1 MHGSFLNHARFR
13 YLWVALALSGASIIA
28 YLWHDPI
35 PRPNGGT
42 WLGYT
47 LGTLGVFIIL
57 WLTWFGIRKR
67 RYSSSMGTLKGWL
80 SAHVYLGS
88 SLIVIALLHAGF
100 QIGMNIHTL
109 ALVLMFMV
117 IFSGFFGV
125 WAYLRYPE
133 AITQNRQNATREA
146 MLMEI
151 IELNQQSLQLA
162 DQAGPKVHGRVSAS
176 IERTQIGGSIFR
188 QLFPKD
194 GSMSA
199 FLDVRKTLEDLERK
213 DKTFDTQNL
222 PTMFVMVDAL
232 ASQTGGKQQDALRK
246 LVDVLS
252 RKKALTASVTR
263 DIQLKALMDIWLYI
277 HVPITFALLA
287 ALIAHVVAV
296 FFYW

>member
-1 MHGSFLNHARFR
+1 MHGTFLNHSRFR
-13 YLWVALALSGASIIA
+13 YLWVALAISVISIIA
-28 YLWHDPI
+28 YIWHDPI

-47 LGTLGVFIIL
+47 LGTLGVVIIL

-67 RYSSSMGTLKGWL
+67 RYSSSFGTLKGWL
-80 SAHVYLGS
+80 SAHVYLGT
-88 SLIVIALLHAGF
+88 SLIVITLLHTGF
-100 QIGMNIHTL
+100 QMGWNIHSV
-109 ALVLMFMV
+109 ALVLMLMV

-125 WAYLRYPE
+125 WAYLRFPE

-146 MLMEI
+146 MLAEI
-151 IELNQQSLQLA
+151 AELNQQSLQLA
-162 DQAGPKVHGRVSAS
+162 DQAGTKVHGRVTAS
-176 IERTQIGGSIFR
+176 IERTQIGGSFWR

-194 GSMSA
+194 ASAGA
-199 FLDVRKTLEDLERK
+199 FLDVRKTLESMERK
-213 DKTFDTQNL
+213 DSTIDTQNL

-232 ASQTGGKQQDALRK
+232 ASQIGSKEQDALRK

-252 RKKALTASVTR
+252 RKKSLTGSVSR
-263 DIQLKALMDIWLYI
+263 DIQLKAMMDVWLYI
-277 HVPITFALLA
+277 HVPVTFALLA

>member
-1 MHGSFLNHARFR
+1 MHGSFLNHGRFR
-13 YLWVALALSGASIIA
+13 YLWVALILCGASIIA
-28 YLWHDPI
+28 YAWHNPI

-47 LGTLGVFIIL
+47 LGTVGVLIIL
-57 WLTWFGIRKR
+57 WLTWYGIRKR
-67 RYSSSMGTLKGWL
+67 RYSSRSGTLKGWL
-80 SAHVYLGS
+80 SAHVYLGT
-88 SLIVIALLHAGF
+88 SLIVIALLHTGF
-100 QIGMNIHTL
+100 QIGFNIHTL

-146 MLMEI
+146 MLLEI
-151 IELNQQSLQLA
+151 TELNQQSLQLA
-162 DQAGPKVHGRVSAS
+162 DQAGPRVHGKVSAS

-188 QLFPKD
+188 QLFPID
-194 GSMSA
+194 ASSDA
-199 FLDVRKTLEDLERK
+199 FLDVRKSLEDFNRRDNQL
-213 DKTFDTQNL
+213 DTQNL

-232 ASQTGGKQQDALRK
+232 ARQIGSKEQDALRK
-246 LVDVLS
+246 LVDVLG
-252 RKKALTASVTR
+252 RKKALTASVSR
-263 DIQLKALMDIWLYI
+263 DIQLKAMMDVWLYI